1 MSPSSKQNNL
11 RLGFVYLGAHISKR
25 LLWGSMT
32 ITGNASSKFISL
44 EGNIW
49 KDGWDDSSVL

>member
-11 RLGFVYLGAHISKR
+11 RPGFVYLGAHISKR
-25 LLWGSMT
+25 LLWGAKN

-44 EGNIW
+44 EVNVR
-49 KDGWDDSSVL
+49 KDS